1 MVGTLTAGQFAI
13 YGDIKKVLGE
23 FRVSC
28 CFQIIAD
35 RLRCDWWRRNL
46 EIKERCFAE
55 ALVIGVSIDC
65 MPGQWSV
72 LFSRSLRGCRRV
84 QTN

>member
-28 CFQIIAD
+28 YFQIIAD

-46 EIKERCFAE
+46 KIKERCSAE

-72 LFSRSLRGCRRV
+72 LFSRSLRDCRRV
-84 QTN
+84 QTH